1 MTSAMP
7 PHARPFSGDEA
18 AGRRLTSE
26 GLVSQALVA
35 LGLIGP
41 GEAEA
46 LKPLLARCRRVEV
59 AAGTVV
65 LAGHSANSCA
75 AILLAGRLAVQ
86 LRAGAGPEMGSVAV
100 GELVG
105 EVSALTGSPTSAWV
119 IASEPSALLEL
130 ERDTLLELANRS
142 HQFAVR
148 MLRTVCERLYSS
160 NLQAL
165 SSDDASREFRRK
177 AFFDQLTGLKN
188 RTWLSQHLPPLLA
201 AQAEHDEGL
210 HLFMVDI
217 DHFKRFN
224 DTWGHAAGD
233 QVLVA
238 VGQEN
243 AFPWIET
250 DIGLE
255 FDEWHM
261 PKVDQASFQ
270 STLPSV
276 FFGGDAAFGP
286 KNIIWAVAHG
296 HDAAVSIHKFC
307 QGDDVSV
314 RPPPGA
320 ALQRPR
326 HQVRRHRN
334 RHHRRHRRGRLY

>member
-7 PHARPFSGDEA
+7 PHARPFNGDEA
-18 AGRRLTSE
+18 AGQI
-26 GLVSQALVA
+26 LVGQVLVN
-35 LGLIGP
+35 LGLISP
-41 GEAEA
+41 SEAGA
-46 LKPLLARCRRVEV
+46 LQPLLAHCRRLEV
-59 AAGTVV
+59 AAGAVV
-65 LAGHSANSCA
+65 LAGHSANHCA

-86 LRAGAGPEMGSVAV
+86 LHAGAGPEMGSVAV

-119 IASEPSALLEL
+119 IASEPSELLEL
-130 ERDTLLELANRS
+130 ERDTLLQLANRS

-165 SSDDASREFRRK
+165 SSDDASQEFRRK

-201 AQAEHDEGL
+201 AQRERDEGL

-238 VGQEN
+238 VGQALTSVIRPGDHVVRVGGEEILVLAGRLPTATQAAAVGERLRQAVEQRQVALDGN
-243 AFPWIET
+243 DELLQVTISVGGARHQPGEPGEAT
-250 DIGLE
+250 LE
-255 FDEWHM
+255 RA
-261 PKVDQASFQ
+261 DQA
-270 STLPSV
+270 LYRAKN
-276 FFGGDAAFGP
+276 GG
-286 KNIIWAVAHG
+286 
-296 HDAAVSIHKFC
+296 
-307 QGDDVSV
+307 
-314 RPPPGA
+314 
-320 ALQRPR
+320 
-326 HQVRRHRN
+326 RN
-334 RHHRRHRRGRLY
+334 RVELEV

>member
-18 AGRRLTSE
+18 AGRLLTSE

-46 LKPLLARCRRVEV
+46 LQPLLARCRRVEV

-201 AQAEHDEGL
+201 AQAEHDEVL

-238 VGQEN
+238 VGQALTSVVRPGDHVVRVGGEEILVL
-243 AFPWIET
+243 ARSATVGERLRQAVEQRKVALEGSAELLQVTISVGGARHQPGEPGET
-250 DIGLE
+250 TLE
-255 FDEWHM
+255 RA
-261 PKVDQASFQ
+261 DQA
-270 STLPSV
+270 LYRAKN
-276 FFGGDAAFGP
+276 GG
-286 KNIIWAVAHG
+286 
-296 HDAAVSIHKFC
+296 
-307 QGDDVSV
+307 
-314 RPPPGA
+314 
-320 ALQRPR
+320 
-326 HQVRRHRN
+326 RN
-334 RHHRRHRRGRLY
+334 RVELDA